1 MRTLSGARLVQAG
14 VAAVMGCPSESVSV
28 PVSTSRPRTVRRVSC
43 AGEIAMLSATCW
55 TTTFTLSRVVS
66 DCARTNV
73 VPLPIA
79 VMTPVP
85 LTAATAGLG
94 LVHVTVGD
102 AMALLRR
109 SNAAAASWRCAVRL
123 VNRTLSGVTS
133 RRAATGRMVTV
144 VLARTVSSQARTA
157 TPPVARSAAKQR
169 VAPVP
174 PADANA
180 ESGRSE
186 SAAMDS
192 VSPRAFTGIGRK
204 HTVSPTLVTIV
215 STGASVT
222 RGTTTRTVPVP
233 RTAPAVN
240 GVRPSSAVIV
250 ALPRVSPRT
259 KPWASTVAT
268 AGSLELHVRRSPGFA
283 TPPTTTFATSFPES
297 AMPTVSPAT
306 VTVTVGLEEENSR
319 SRWQVQTARLHTRSK
334 QPVTKRG
341 AAGMRLLAKGR
352 KRDAGAITGF
362 ANLFGSY
369 NLCRSTSYRC
379 ASGHQGTLQACGNLA
394 FLPTGWPWSP
404 VALALTGRKNRRF
417 VVICGYCSHVKQVAK
432 TPDSPSVL
440 ATGVFF

>member
-1 MRTLSGARLVQAG
+1 MRLS
-14 VAAVMGCPSESVSV
+14 
-28 PVSTSRPRTVRRVSC
+28 
-43 AGEIAMLSATCW
+43 
-55 TTTFTLSRVVS
+55 
-66 DCARTNV
+66 
-73 VPLPIA
+73 
-79 VMTPVP
+79 
-85 LTAATAGLG
+85 
-94 LVHVTVGD
+94 
-102 AMALLRR
+102 RR
-109 SNAAAASWRCAVRL
+109 SNAESRSWTVALTL
-123 VNRTLSGVTS
+123 VVLIESGWTTS
-133 RRAATGRMVTV
+133 RTVGWRTVTPAV
-144 VLARTVSSQARTA
+144 AMAVSIAARTVALAPLFRATTHPPGMSRRVESASTA
-157 TPPVARSAAKQR
+157 SL
-169 VAPVP
+169 
-174 PADANA
+174 N
-180 ESGRSE
+180 ESGVRPG
-186 SAAMDS
+186 S
-192 VSPRAFTGIGRK
+192 VVPRASRAADRR
-204 HTVSPTLVTIV
+204 HTVSPALVMVV
-215 STGASVT
+215 STGASVSA
-222 RGTTTRTVPVP
+222 GTTTRTVPVP
-233 RTAPAVN
+233 RTGPAVK
-240 GVRPSSAVIV
+240 GVRPSSAVTV

-341 AAGMRLLAKGR
+341 AAGMRLSAKGR

-379 ASGHQGTLQACGNLA
+379 ASGHQGTLQACGNPA

-404 VALALTGRKNRRF
+404 VALALTGSQNRRF

-440 ATGVFF
+440 ATGLFF